1 MNTCTHHGRETAYR
15 VSGGDA
21 GDSENAG
28 LLCIH
33 GSGGSHGVWKSQ
45 SRLADERPVTAL
57 DLSGHGE
64 SDDVDADAG
73 YEALSAYVSDVAAVA
88 DETDC
93 RVLVG
98 NSLGGAVAMLA
109 VLDGAVDPDALV
121 LTGTGAKLAVLD
133 DLLVWLEEDFDRA
146 VEFLH
151 GEDRLFHDPD
161 ERYLDLSR
169 EAMREAGQEV
179 THRDFLSCHTFD
191 VRDKLGNI
199 DVPTLAVV
207 GEHDK
212 LTPPRYHEYLADE
225 IPDAEMV
232 TVGDAAHLAML
243 EQPEAFN
250 DAVSAFL
257 DERGI

>member
-1 MNTCTHHGRETAYR
+1 MNTCIHHGRETAYR
-15 VSGGDA
+15 VSGGDT
-21 GDSENAG
+21 GDVENAG

-45 SRLADERPVTAL
+45 SRLADERPVAAL

-73 YEALSAYVSDVAAVA
+73 YEALSAYVADVAAVVE
-88 DETDC
+88 ETDC

-109 VLDGAVDPDALV
+109 TLGGAVDPDALV
-121 LTGTGAKLAVLD
+121 LTGTGAKLAVLN

-151 GEDRLFHDPD
+151 GDDRLFHDSD

-169 EAMREAGQEV
+169 EAMREAGQGV
-179 THRDFLSCHTFD
+179 THRDFLSCHRFD
-191 VRDKLGNI
+191 VRDRVSEI

-207 GEHDK
+207 GEYDK
-212 LTPPRYHEYLADE
+212 LTPPRYHEFLADE
-225 IPDAEMV
+225 IADAEMV
-232 TVGDAAHLAML
+232 TVDDAAHLAML
-243 EQPEAFN
+243 EQPTAFN
-250 DAVSAFL
+250 SAVAEFL
-257 DERGI
+257 SERGL

>member
-1 MNTCTHHGRETAYR
+1 MKRCSHHGRETAYR
-15 VSGGDA
+15 VSGDA
-21 GDSENAG
+21 DGSDSAG

-45 SRLADERPVTAL
+45 FRMKDERPVAAL

-64 SDDVDADAG
+64 SDDADADAG
-73 YEALSAYVSDVAAVA
+73 YEALSVYSADVVAVA
-88 DETDC
+88 EETDC

-98 NSLGGAVAMLA
+98 NSLGGAVAMLTQLERETE
-109 VLDGAVDPDALV
+109 VDALV
-121 LTGTGAKLAVLD
+121 LTGTGAKLTVLD

-151 GEDRLFHDPD
+151 DDDRLFHDPD
-161 ERYLDLSR
+161 ERYLELSQ
-169 EAMREAGQEV
+169 EAMREAGSEV
-179 THRDFLSCHTFD
+179 THRDFLSCHRFD
-191 VRDKLGNI
+191 VRDRLSEI

-207 GEHDK
+207 GEHDQ
-212 LTPPRYHEYLADE
+212 LTPAWYHEFLAEE
-225 IPDAEMV
+225 IADAEMV
-232 TVGDAAHLAML
+232 TIDDAAHLTML

-257 DERGI
+257 EERGL